1 MSTFRLYPIMSLLLF
16 ALILTSYDMT
26 AALTDEPGKEASIY
40 NPIIRVMCPAECPVK
55 SPPNLSK
62 EGFIQII
69 ADSKPIWVKA
79 TPEALPHL
87 KKLPVGG
94 LIDLV
99 IEFQGKPNPP
109 LIKSW
114 KLASGDSSCN
124 VFDGKACVPEASKKT
139 SP

>member
-40 NPIIRVMCPAECPVK
+40 NPIIRVMCPAECPEK

-69 ADSKPIWVKA
+69 VDSKPIWVKA

-99 IEFQGKPNPP
+99 IEFQGKPKPP

-124 VFDGKACVPEASKKT
+124 VFDGKVCVPEASKKT

>member
-1 MSTFRLYPIMSLLLF
+1 MSTFRLFPIISLLLF

-40 NPIIRVMCPAECPVK
+40 SPIIRVVPDQ
-55 SPPNLSK
+55 
-62 EGFIQII
+62 GFILITV
-69 ADSKPIWVKA
+69 DSGVLWVKA
-79 TPEALPHL
+79 TPEAQPHL
-87 KKLPVGG
+87 AKLPVGG

-99 IEFQGKPNPP
+99 IEFQGKPKPP

-124 VFDGKACVPEASKKT
+124 VFDGKVCVPEASKKN

>member
-1 MSTFRLYPIMSLLLF
+1 MSTFRLYPIISLLLF

-26 AALTDEPGKEASIY
+26 AALTDVPGKEASIY
-40 NPIIRVMCPAECPVK
+40 SPIIRVEAEQ
-55 SPPNLSK
+55 
-62 EGFIQII
+62 GFLLIA
-69 ADSKPIWVKA
+69 ADSGILWVKA
-79 TPEALPHL
+79 TPEAQPHL

-99 IEFQGKPNPP
+99 IEFQGKPKPP

>member
-1 MSTFRLYPIMSLLLF
+1 MSTFRLYPIISLLLF

-40 NPIIRVMCPAECPVK
+40 SPIIRVEADQ
-55 SPPNLSK
+55 
-62 EGFIQII
+62 GFILIA
-69 ADSKPIWVKA
+69 ADSGILWVKA
-79 TPEALPHL
+79 TPEAQPHL
-87 KKLPVGG
+87 TKLPVGG

-99 IEFQGKPNPP
+99 VEFQGKPNPP

-114 KLASGDSSCN
+114 KLASGDSSCK
-124 VFDGKACVPEASKKT
+124 VFDGKACVLGPSKKT